1 MTWPSILR
9 TTAAT
14 AAVLAGLVITP
25 IALSHLDDNQHL
37 VETQPIREVEVVAVY
52 SPRTVYASMTTV
64 MVRHPDTSAPTTVQ
78 GAEKLV
84 TLPEPGT
91 YVPVVADPDDR
102 TSLLLTTAD
111 WSPTWLDYT
120 TTTAATALP
129 SLTLAAL
136 FSGTFTHRRKP
147 VE

>member
-1 MTWPSILR
+1 MTWPTTLR

-14 AAVLAGLVITP
+14 AALLAGLVITP
-25 IALSHLDDNQHL
+25 IALSRLDDNQRM
-37 VETQPIREVEVVAVY
+37 VETQPIREVEVVAVH
-52 SPRTVYASMTTV
+52 SPRTIYASMPTV
-64 MVRHPDTSAPTTVQ
+64 IVRHPDTSVPTAVQ

-84 TLPEPGT
+84 TLPAPGS
-91 YVPVVADPDDR
+91 YVPVVIDPNDR
-102 TSLLLTTAD
+102 TNLLLTTAD

-120 TTTAATALP
+120 ATTAATALP